1 MAVTINAKG
10 TSVPY
15 FKIGKGGTTVYQGTT
30 DPSVEFSPIEND
42 VWIDSANNSVR
53 YRTNSNTWTA
63 AGATIATGANPPS
76 NPTYGDLW
84 FDDDSTGK
92 IYIWLGNGW
101 VDTSPTPTISINVSD
116 INDVSL
122 TGLSDGQVLTYD
134 AVNSVWVNTTTS
146 SALNNTDGLPEGSTN
161 LYFTNAR
168 AITAVEGELTLDL
181 TGALTVTGNSTLN
194 DKVTIVDDGSN
205 PLDLNRLTNTGDFI
219 AFQVDSVQQGTI
231 AVDST
236 NNFVFEA
243 DLGYFK
249 LRSQGQTQLQVEPT
263 RVRFNTPAY
272 FATGAGTEFM
282 QVEGGVDDAF
292 ETRFFIAEPTVADAS
307 ITFPNESGTVALTS
321 YVDTATTN
329 SANWDTAYGWG
340 DHSLAGYLT
349 SYTETD
355 PIFSA
360 SAAANITAGQI
371 TSWDTAYGWG
381 DHSIQGYLTSAT
393 ETYSTATELLTAIKT
408 VDGIGSLLDADQLDG
423 QEGSYYLNYNNFTN
437 TPTIPSSSDD
447 LTEGSSNLFYSSVLA
462 TSDAR
467 AAISVSGDLSYDSA
481 NGVISYSTPT
491 DISTFTNDSGYLT
504 TVAMNDLSD
513 VTITS
518 PLLGEVLTYDGNVWV
533 NTLVDTSDWDTAY
546 SWGDHSAQGYLT
558 SETYSTDND
567 LLTGILSVDGTGS
580 GLDADLWDGN
590 QFADYIDQSV
600 TTTSNVTFNDVTVSG
615 TLYSDDVTATNVTIS
630 GNLAVSGTVVT
641 VNTETITFDDNILL
655 LNSNA
660 TGSAIQNAGLE
671 IERGDDVNVLF
682 IWDETNDR
690 WTFGAEDVYTTGDLT
705 VNDVSANTVVT
716 SFSGNSAVNLNNIN
730 TDNLAEGSA
739 NLYYTD
745 ARVDERIALND
756 TNDYVD
762 SISFA
767 PGDGDLTLGRTGNLS
782 DLTVN
787 LDGRYQIAGT
797 YDNYVSWNISDGTY
811 TEAITSAETLTIAG
825 GGGAT
830 ASYNSSTNT
839 LTISSSDTIDYINS
853 AAFDIATGILS
864 LTGVGNAGAS
874 VDLDGRYSLTDT
886 TYTAGDGLTLT
897 GTVFSANVN
906 GGLEIDINDDII
918 ISDTSVANGSYG
930 SADSTTTFTV
940 NSRGQLT
947 AAGTTPISITAS
959 QVSDFND
966 GVKAAMAMTH
976 SGVYYVSASDETSN
990 SSANLGISAITL
1002 GFNLAGKEIYMVYLN
1017 RLLLRPS
1024 EYTLDTGTG
1033 TITFQQNL
1041 LSQNDEIEAVYYG

>member
-15 FKIGKGGTTVYQGTT
+15 FKIGKGGTTVYQGSI
-30 DPSVEFSPIEND
+30 DPSVEFSPSEND
-42 VWIDSANNSVR
+42 VWLDSANAAVK
-53 YRTNSNTWTA
+53 YRVSETWVQ
-63 AGATIATGANPPS
+63 GG
-76 NPTYGDLW
+76 TYG
-84 FDDDSTGK
+84 S
-92 IYIWLGNGW
+92 
-101 VDTSPTPTISINVSD
+101 
-116 INDVSL
+116 
-122 TGLSDGQVLTYD
+122 
-134 AVNSVWVNTTTS
+134 VNF
-146 SALNNTDGLPEGSTN
+146 NTDFDLKDTDDLSEGTTN
-161 LYFTNAR
+161 LYFTDAR
-168 AITAVEGELTLDL
+168 
-181 TGALTVTGNSTLN
+181 
-194 DKVTIVDDGSN
+194 
-205 PLDLNRLTNTGDFI
+205 
-219 AFQVDSVQQGTI
+219 
-231 AVDST
+231 
-236 NNFVFEA
+236 
-243 DLGYFK
+243 
-249 LRSQGQTQLQVEPT
+249 T
-263 RVRFNTPAY
+263 R
-272 FATGAGTEFM
+272 
-282 QVEGGVDDAF
+282 
-292 ETRFFIAEPTVADAS
+292 AS
-307 ITFPNESGTVALTS
+307 ISVSGDLS
-321 YVDTATTN
+321 YNNTTGVISYTTPTN
-329 SANWDTAYGWG
+329 ISAFTND
-340 DHSLAGYLT
+340 AGYLT

-355 PIFSA
+355 PIFTA
-360 SAAANITAGQI
+360 SAAANITAGQT

-381 DHSIQGYLTSAT
+381 DHSIQGYLTSET

-408 VDGIGSLLDADQLDG
+408 VDGVGSLLDADQLDG

-467 AAISVSGDLSYDSA
+467 AAISVSSDLSYDSA

-504 TVAMNDLSD
+504 TVAINDLSD

-533 NTLVDTSDWDTAY
+533 NTLLDTLDWDTAY

-558 SETYSTDND
+558 SETYSTAND
-567 LLTGILSVDGTGS
+567 LLTAILTVDGTGS
-580 GLDADLWDGN
+580 GLDADLWDGYH
-590 QFADYIDQSV
+590 FGDYIDQSV
-600 TTTSNVTFNDVTVSG
+600 TTTSNVTFNDITVSG
-615 TLYSDDVTATNVTIS
+615 TLYSDDITATNVTIS

-641 VNTETITFDDNILL
+641 VNSVTVTFEDNILL

-660 TGSAIQNAGLE
+660 TGSATQNAGFE

-690 WTFGAEDVYTTGDLT
+690 WTFGVEDVYTTGNLT
-705 VNDVSANTVVT
+705 VGEVYANTVVT
-716 SFSGNSAVNLNNIN
+716 SFGGNSAVDLNNIN
-730 TDNLAEGSA
+730 TDNITEGNV

-745 ARVDERIALND
+745 ARVDARIALND

-762 SISFA
+762 SISFNT
-767 PGDGDLTLGRTGNLS
+767 GDGALTLGRTGTLEDLS
-782 DLTVN
+782 VN

-811 TEAITSAETLTIAG
+811 TEAINSNDTLTIAG
-825 GGGAT
+825 SGSAT
-830 ASYNSSTNT
+830 ASYNSSNNT
-839 LTISSSDTIDYINS
+839 LTINSSDTIDYINS
-853 AAFDIATGILS
+853 AAFDISTGILS

-874 VDLDGRYSLTDT
+874 VDLDGRYSQTDT

-906 GGLEIDINDDII
+906 GGLEIDVNDDIV

-976 SGVYYVSASDETSN
+976 SGVYYVTASDETTN
-990 SSANLGISAITL
+990 SSANLGISANTL